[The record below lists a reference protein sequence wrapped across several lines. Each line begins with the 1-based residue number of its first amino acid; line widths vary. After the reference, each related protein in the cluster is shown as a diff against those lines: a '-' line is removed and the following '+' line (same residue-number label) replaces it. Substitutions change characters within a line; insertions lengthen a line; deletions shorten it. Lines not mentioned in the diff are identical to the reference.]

1 MADHQPKI
9 VFFTPT
15 LGRTG
20 SEILLFNLVKQTSF
34 HQGEAFLFIRQ
45 KSESTFKVP
54 SQIPHKVIQPLF
66 SKPSRLV
73 RLLNLP
79 FWWWHR
85 YIVFPRFKNSTW
97 VINTIS
103 MPEILATA
111 QRLKVRVMLYAHELP
126 HMYNMLSVQDINQL
140 THNPNLIVANSNLT
154 KQGLIDKGCKVPI
167 QVIYPGLD
175 FSSLHATF
183 NAFSKS
189 SVKQAYGV
197 PFNSFVWLM
206 SGTIDQNKN
215 PLLFVETAAL
225 VVQSK
230 PNAFFV
236 WVGKVN
242 DPSLYSK
249 AIALANDL
257 GVTDKIM
264 WVAEQS
270 HKYYKVFCI
279 ADGFLLTSSKESFS
293 LVTLEAMAIG
303 LPIVANDCGGVSELL
318 GEGVGTIVSKV
329 NDAPSMSKAILAIMS
344 GEISYSSL
352 KIQQR
357 SQLFS
362 EKAMVDQFINV
373 LLTDLESNPQP

>member
-20 SEILLFNLVKQTSF
+20 SEILLFNLLKQVPF
-34 HQGEAFLFIRQ
+34 HQGNTFLFIRQ
-45 KSESTFKVP
+45 KSVSTFEVP
-54 SQIPHKVIQPLF
+54 NQIPHQIIQPLF
-66 SKPSRLV
+66 RKPSRLIRV
-73 RLLNLP
+73 LNLP
-79 FWWWHR
+79 FWWWHK
-85 YIVFPRFKNSTW
+85 YIVFPRFKQATW

-111 QRLKVRVMLYAHELP
+111 QRLKVRVILYAHELP
-126 HMYNMLSVQDINQL
+126 HMYNLLSPKGLNQL
-140 THNPNLIVANSNLT
+140 THYPKLIVANSNLT
-154 KQGLIDKGCKVPI
+154 KKGLLDNGCKVPI

-175 FSSLHATF
+175 FSSLHSAYK
-183 NAFSKS
+183 AVSKAS
-189 SVKQAYGV
+189 IKQTYGI
-197 PFNSFVWLM
+197 PNNSFVWLM

-225 VVQSK
+225 VVHSN

-242 DPSLYSK
+242 DASLYSK

-257 GVTDKIM
+257 GVANKIK

-270 HKYYKVFCI
+270 HKYYEVCCMV
-279 ADGFLLTSSKESFS
+279 DGFLLTSSKESFS

-318 GEGVGTIVSKV
+318 GEGIGTIVRKV
-329 NDAPSMSKAILAIMS
+329 NDAPSMSKAVLAIMS
-344 GEISYSSL
+344 GEVSYSPL
-352 KIQQR
+352 QIQQR
-357 SQLFS
+357 AQFFS
-362 EKAMVDQFINV
+362 EKAMVDQFISMLSIN
-373 LLTDLESNPQP
+373 